1 MAPRYCPLLQKD
13 GHSQKNIRFV
23 CDYKGPKFKE
33 LGLSL
38 FVDDGIDV
46 LTSCWDKG
54 RDLIEEHQGRLIHF
68 AKGGGGNGP
77 ESSDKTKKLA
87 NSAKEHYTTA
97 RNWAQVLERL
107 RGRLLERRVTRLLD
121 EICSAKRETQL
132 DQIDL
137 KHGQELKLVVK
148 IILERAC
155 AEPHRRETFADIVL
169 ASSIKYPEF
178 SAEREGEKAQKFKDL
193 LVNICLTEFESLSAS
208 FEPIPQEKVNM
219 QDDDMFE
226 IKTKFPKKDRMF
238 ANMKFIGD
246 LFLKKLLPLQVIGR
260 VVYGLI
266 GMKVTLPEEHEIE
279 CVCEFLEAIRHRLDQ
294 DIGRKFLPLLLLCL
308 KGLKQS
314 ATPDGK
320 AMLSERMQ
328 CKIQSVFERF
338 QKTGTELNPILLNHL
353 PQSSGKEGG
362 QNGPAS
368 GGQQQTGCGGQGS
381 AGEGQQGMPSGA
393 QLKKVNNKKMEKG
406 AFKAVK
412 GADASAVPPASAG
425 DLSTTELLCH
435 VLVKKNQVFDINHT
449 SQLCQSPNRSN
460 GNWVLKEVTKG
471 KVVPQKALTLIIKQL
486 M

>member
-46 LTSCWDKG
+46 LTSLWDKG

-97 RNWAQVLERL
+97 RNWAHVLERL

-169 ASSIKYPEF
+169 ALSIKYPEF

-208 FEPIPQEKVNM
+208 FEPIPQEKANM

-226 IKTKFPKKDRMF
+226 IKTKKDRMF
-238 ANMKFIGD
+238 ANMKKFIGD
-246 LFLKKLLPLQVIGR
+246 LFLKELLPLQVIGR
-260 VVYGLI
+260 VVYELI
-266 GMKVTLPEEHEIE
+266 GMKVTLPEDHKIE
-279 CVCEFLEAIRHRLDQ
+279 CVCELLEAIGHGLEDPN
-294 DIGRKFLPLLLLCL
+294 IGRKFLPLPLLWLQKL
-308 KGLKQS
+308 QLS
-314 ATPDGK
+314 AMPDGK
-320 AMLSERMQ
+320 AMLSERTRS
-328 CKIQSVFERF
+328 KIQSVFEF
-338 QKTGTELNPILLNHL
+338 CQKTGTELNPIILNHL

-362 QNGPAS
+362 QDGPAS
-368 GGQQQTGCGGQGS
+368 GGQQQMGCGGQGS
-381 AGEGQQGMPSGA
+381 AGEGQQGMPGGA
-393 QLKKVNNKKMEKG
+393 RLKKVNNKKIETGASKAAKG
-406 AFKAVK
+406 
-412 GADASAVPPASAG
+412 GDASAMHPASAG
-425 DLSTTELLCH
+425 EDSVGASVGADAPAAQKGDLPTTELLCH
-435 VLVKKNQVFDINHT
+435 VLVKKFWDGEEENQVFDMNHT
-449 SQLCQSPNRSN
+449 NQ
-460 GNWVLKEVTKG
+460 
-471 KVVPQKALTLIIKQL
+471 
-486 M
+486 